1 MTWVLNLDKTTE
13 STILQFLHCGK
24 KKKASANPYY
34 TLGNFTVIM
43 LSNQYSRHI
52 LLPVSLLLYV
62 NFI

>member
-13 STILQFLHCGK
+13 STILQFLHCGE
-24 KKKASANPYY
+24 KKASANPYY